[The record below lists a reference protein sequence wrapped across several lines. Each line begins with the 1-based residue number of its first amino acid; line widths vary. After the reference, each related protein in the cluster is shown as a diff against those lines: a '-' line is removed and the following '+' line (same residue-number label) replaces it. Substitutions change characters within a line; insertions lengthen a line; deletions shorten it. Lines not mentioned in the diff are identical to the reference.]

1 MLLRTIIDVIIRH
14 PKLIKRC
21 AIVNCIKFI
30 KKKKLHN
37 YIKKY
42 CWYLSQKKYCEEKL
56 KYVAEL
62 RQLRGKKI

>member
-30 KKKKLHN
+30 KRKKLHN
-37 YIKKY
+37 YIKLRYQVVSNTTTEINVTSAPK
-42 CWYLSQKKYCEEKL
+42 EEEEE
-56 KYVAEL
+56 A
-62 RQLRGKKI
+62 Q